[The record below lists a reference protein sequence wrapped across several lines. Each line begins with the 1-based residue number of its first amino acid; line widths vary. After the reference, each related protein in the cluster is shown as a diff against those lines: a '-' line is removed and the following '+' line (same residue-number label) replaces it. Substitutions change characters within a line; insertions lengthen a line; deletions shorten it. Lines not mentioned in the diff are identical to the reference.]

1 MVKGAWII
9 TVREMRCKNWVN
21 GLEIVFRLDGNGQPA
36 GSILPPPAS
45 FWDKLPQTLD
55 VSTFLRRMRRQAT
68 ILFYRAYYQRLL
80 KTQCLQTAVA
90 HSL

>member
-21 GLEIVFRLDGNGQPA
+21 GLEIVFRLNSDGQLV

-45 FWDKLPQTLD
+45 FWDKLPPELN
-55 VSTFLRRMRRQAT
+55 VSNFLFRMRRQAT
-68 ILFYRAYYQRLL
+68 ILFYRVYYQRLL
-80 KTQCLQTAVA
+80 KSRYGQIAVA
-90 HSL
+90 HSG